1 MKRAIAAALFALAPV
16 FAWPQADEVAKPNA
30 AVEQRLKELGEELR
44 CLVCQNQTI
53 ADSNAPLALDL
64 RNQIRA
70 QIAQGRSD
78 DQIRAYMVDRYGDF
92 VLYKPPFK
100 ATTLVL
106 WLGPLLLL
114 VVGAGVFWTVVSRRR
129 PKVAPAEPQPGRRA
143 EVEALLEG
151 RAAESAPAKKN
162 PRAGSPRRGQ

>member
-1 MKRAIAAALFALAPV
+1 MRRAIAAALLSLAPV
-16 FAWPQADEVAKPNA
+16 LAWPQAEEVARPDPV
-30 AVEQRLKELGEELR
+30 VEQRLKELAEELR

-64 RNQIRA
+64 RNQIRT
-70 QIAQGRSD
+70 QIGQGRSD
-78 DQIRAYMVDRYGDF
+78 DQIRAYMVERYGDF

-114 VVGAGVFWTVVSRRR
+114 LAGAGVFWTVVARRR
-129 PKVAPAEPQPGRRA
+129 PRAETPEPQPGRRA
-143 EVEALLEG
+143 QVEALLGEP
-151 RAAESAPAKKN
+151 AEKKN
-162 PRAGSPRRGQ
+162 PRAGSPHRGK